1 MRLVLIHGVYF
12 EVLCET
18 IGYLTG
24 FNLNEGPEFTT
35 KCYHLSIRTV
45 SRLEKGVN
53 KIYFD
58 N

>member
-24 FNLNEGPEFTT
+24 FNLKKGPEFMR
-35 KCYHLSIRTV
+35 KCYQLSIRTASQLVKRV
-45 SRLEKGVN
+45 SKNL
-53 KIYFD
+53 FP
-58 N
+58 